1 VALLALGVWWFFWS
15 GPRLDLRRVANLD
28 APGEVVVFFG
38 DSITQGY
45 GIRAEESFPSLVA
58 GALGVP
64 FVNAGVPG
72 DTMSAG
78 LLRLERDVLPHRPR
92 LVVVEFGG
100 NDFLRRVPIEE
111 TLKSLE
117 TIVGR
122 LTAEG
127 ILVVLAHV
135 AVGLG
140 GDPYRAGFE
149 AAATRHGAVLI
160 PDILQGILTTPG
172 LKVDSIHPNAKGHQL
187 VAERVLRILRP
198 VLQEADRLRGR
209 ARGAA
214 QGLPHPSPFS
224 RQARQARQDRRGSS
238 SENQG
243 SDGAVSAR
251 THLVPRLKPDISR
264 QDRKGRQGLHGPDLP
279 RGTTG
284 PEGFL
289 IGPGQHLVLLGA
301 LGVLARELQRLGS
314 MLLAFASLAPLGTTS
329 EPGQPCRMKGG
340 SRVMAR

>member
-1 VALLALGVWWFFWS
+1 MVGGSPRPPVVVRSRPSRPRWLWGAAAAFAGLLALGAWWVFWS

-28 APGEVVVFFG
+28 APGDVVVFFG

-78 LLRLERDVLPHRPR
+78 LLRLERDVLSHRPR

-160 PDILQGILTTPG
+160 PDILQGILTSPG

-214 QGLPHPSPFS
+214 WDFGLPAF
-224 RQARQARQDRRGSS
+224 RM
-238 SENQG
+238 
-243 SDGAVSAR
+243 
-251 THLVPRLKPDISR
+251 
-264 QDRKGRQGLHGPDLP
+264 
-279 RGTTG
+279 
-284 PEGFL
+284 
-289 IGPGQHLVLLGA
+289 LG
-301 LGVLARELQRLGS
+301 
-314 MLLAFASLAPLGTTS
+314 
-329 EPGQPCRMKGG
+329 
-340 SRVMAR
+340 